1 MLSKMLR
8 RTVAL
13 AACVAIAV
21 PALAV
26 AAPGKRQPRNPVV
39 SYVVG
44 GQVVSADAAANTVV
58 LTVKKVNR
66 HGRLLRGTD
75 VTFDLSTARVVVRDR
90 NGDGQRNLADVAAG
104 DRAAVHARMPKRL
117 SAVPEGAVRAKH
129 FVAKAPR
136 PSGSGE
142 GEQQEEPAS

>member
-1 MLSKMLR
+1 MSSKMLR
-8 RTVAL
+8 RTIAL
-13 AACVAIAV
+13 AACLAIAV

-26 AAPGKRQPRNPVV
+26 AAPGKRPRPNPLV
-39 SYVVG
+39 SYVVA

-58 LTVKKVNR
+58 VTIRKANR
-66 HGRLLRGTD
+66 HGRVLRGTD
-75 VTFDLSTARVVVRDR
+75 MTFDLSAARVVVRDR

-104 DRAAVHARMPKRL
+104 DRAAVHARLPKRL
-117 SAVPEGAVRAKH
+117 TAVPEGAVKVKH
-129 FVAKAPR
+129 FAAKAPK